1 MAFKGLKDSRLGQF
15 SHNDMV
21 YLRLRYSF

>member
-1 MAFKGLKDSRLGQF
+1 MAFNGPKDSRLGQF

-21 YLRLRYSF
+21 YIRLRYSF